1 MRAMYKKYLQNKSF
15 SRMILLF
22 AFITVTTII
31 AFSYLMYDFM
41 SQSIIRSELDKQK
54 KAMESVD
61 VYLGGK
67 YESAQSIITDVLSD
81 NALNGSVTYLLRHPI
96 EQYLKYRL
104 DHFDISGAKASG
116 DSIEYFRK
124 KIEADHDIRNLILY
138 SDEQQ
143 LLYAYNTQKTL
154 KQYTAKAGLSY
165 IPDAMAMGHNDVSVP
180 NKWVRKLIGQQ
191 DPRLYAVDV
200 PITDIITLKKIG
212 QMVVYYNS
220 DGLMKALSSYKNDL
234 RGSLLVLTA
243 DGQVVFDSS
252 GVYYGK
258 KYPYAEKIN
267 NNAYQKVMLEEES
280 YINMLASNKAGY
292 RVVGITPISELA
304 ESYGVLKRTTI
315 MISLICILVLILIP
329 SVYVINYA
337 KRTNQ
342 ILRFMNLVKGGE
354 LTKRI
359 QDTKEDELG
368 QISRNFNDMLDELN
382 RYIDSVYKAEIKQK
396 HTELAALQARVN
408 PHFLYNT
415 LEVIRM
421 RAISQGAGDVGE
433 MIYSLSVLFK
443 NTVQNKKVYTLKDE
457 LEVCRMF
464 LELFRIRYKDKFAY
478 TIECDK
484 RLESVPIVK
493 MLLQPLVENYIVHGI
508 RTDRIDNAI
517 AIRVKQDD
525 PAFIHVLIEDNGK
538 GMSSEQLAKVR
549 RMLNQPEPHSE
560 SFGISSVYERLRL
573 LFGDLYGIEMNS
585 TENEGTE
592 ITLWFPTTGGKLTGD
607 V

>member
-1 MRAMYKKYLQNKSF
+1 MRAMYAKYVQNKLF

-31 AFSYLMYDFM
+31 AFSYLMYNFM
-41 SQSIIRSELDKQK
+41 SQSIIRSELDKQM

-61 VYLGGK
+61 NYLGGK
-67 YESAQSIITDVLSD
+67 YESAQTVITDVLSD

-96 EQYLKYRL
+96 EQYVKYRL
-104 DHFDISGAKASG
+104 DHFDVSGAKTSG

-124 KIEADHDIRNLILY
+124 RIEADPDIQNLILY
-138 SDEQQ
+138 SDEEQQ
-143 LLYAYNTQKTL
+143 LYSFNRL
-154 KQYTAKAGLSY
+154 KALRQYSAKSGLSY

-180 NKWVRKLIGQQ
+180 NTWVRKLIGQQ
-191 DPRLYAVDV
+191 DPRLYAIDV
-200 PITDIITLKKIG
+200 PINDLITLKKIG
-212 QMVVYYNS
+212 QMVIYYNS
-220 DGLMKALSSYKNDL
+220 DGLSKALSSYKNDL
-234 RGSLLVLTA
+234 RGSLLVLTP
-243 DGQVVFDSS
+243 DGHVIFDTS

-258 KYPYAEKIN
+258 KYPYMSKID

-292 RVVGITPISELA
+292 RVVGITPIGELA
-304 ESYGVLKRTTI
+304 ESYSVLKRTTI
-315 MISLICILVLILIP
+315 LISLICIFVLMLIP
-329 SVYVINYA
+329 SIYVINYA
-337 KRTNQ
+337 KRINQ
-342 ILRFMNLVKGGE
+342 ILRFMNLVKNGE

-443 NTVQNKKVYTLKDE
+443 NSVQNKSVYTLKDE

-478 TIECDK
+478 AITCDK
-484 RLESVPIVK
+484 QLESVPIVK

-508 RTDRIDNAI
+508 RTDRFDNAI
-517 AIRVKQDD
+517 SIRVKQDD
-525 PAFIHVLIEDNGK
+525 AQFIHVQIEDNGK
-538 GMSSEQLAKVR
+538 GMTGEQLAKLKR
-549 RMLNQPEPHSE
+549 SMIQPEPNSE
-560 SFGISSVYERLRL
+560 SFGISSVKDRLRL
-573 LFGDLYGIEMNS
+573 LFGDQCGIELNS
-585 TENEGTE
+585 VENEGTS
-592 ITLWFPTTGGKLTGD
+592 ITLWFPANEGRLTDD